1 MLDDEKLT
9 IDESRKIAQH
19 EAIKGTVRGEVH
31 EEIARKADRLNTAE
45 RAQTDQVAEQFK
57 HKAVR
62 EVVET
67 ESEIDRAR
75 GAARISQ
82 VVDYIFYFI
91 YGLIGL
97 MIILDLVGAN
107 RSNSFYRL
115 MSAITSPLLGPFR
128 GLVDDPANQQM
139 RFRLSYIVAIIVYLL
154 LHLAINGLLRL
165 VAHRKT
171 TV

>member
-1 MLDDEKLT
+1 MPEDEKLT

-19 EAIKGTVRGEVH
+19 EATKGAVRNEVH
-31 EEIARKADRLNTAE
+31 EEIARKANHLTNRRRSRGG
-45 RAQTDQVAEQFK
+45 RAVQAQSRSK
-57 HKAVR
+57 
-62 EVVET
+62 VVDT
-67 ESEIDRAR
+67 ESEIERAR

-91 YGLIGL
+91 YSLIGL
-97 MIILDLVGAN
+97 MIVLDLIGAN
-107 RSNSFYRL
+107 RNNGFYRFI
-115 MSAITSPLLGPFR
+115 SAVTSPLLAPFR

-165 VAHRKT
+165 VAHRRT

>member
-1 MLDDEKLT
+1 MIEDEKLA

-19 EAIKGTVRGEVH
+19 EAIKGAVRDEVH
-31 EEIARKADRLNTAE
+31 GEIARKADRMDATD
-45 RAQTDQVAEQFK
+45 RAQASQVAEQFK

-82 VVDYIFYFI
+82 VIDYIFYFI
-91 YGLIGL
+91 YSVIGL
-97 MIILDLVGAN
+97 MIVLDLIGAN
-107 RSNSFYRL
+107 RSNGFYRFMNAL
-115 MSAITSPLLGPFR
+115 TSPLLAPFR
-128 GLVDDPANQQM
+128 GLVDDPTNQQM

-154 LHLAINGLLRL
+154 VHLAIMGLLRL
-165 VAHRKT
+165 VAHRRT

>member
-1 MLDDEKLT
+1 MLDDEKLA

-19 EAIKGTVRGEVH
+19 EAIKGAVRGEVH
-31 EEIARKADRLNTAE
+31 EEIARKADRLDTVE
-45 RAQTDQVAEQFK
+45 RAQADEVAQEFK
-57 HKAVR
+57 QRAVR

-97 MIILDLVGAN
+97 MIILDLIGAN
-107 RSNSFYRL
+107 RSNSFYR
-115 MSAITSPLLGPFR
+115 MINAITAPLLAPFR
-128 GLVDDPANQQM
+128 GLVDDPASQQM
-139 RFRLSYIVAIIVYLL
+139 RFRLSYIVALIVYLL
-154 LHLAINGLLRL
+154 LHLAVNGLLRL
-165 VAHRKT
+165 VAHRR
-171 TV
+171 TVV

>member
-1 MLDDEKLT
+1 MLEDDKLV
-9 IDESRKIAQH
+9 IDESRKLAQH
-19 EAIKGTVRGEVH
+19 EAIKGAVRNEIHG
-31 EEIARKADRLNTAE
+31 EIARKADRLDATE
-45 RAQTDQVAEQFK
+45 RAQADQVAGQFK
-57 HKAVR
+57 DKAVR
-62 EVVET
+62 EVVDT
-67 ESEIDRAR
+67 ESEIERAR

-82 VVDYIFYFI
+82 VIDYIFYFI

-107 RSNSFYRL
+107 RNNSFYRL
-115 MSAITSPLLGPFR
+115 ISAITSPLLGPFR
-128 GLVDDPANQQM
+128 GLVGDPVNQQM
-139 RFRLSYIVAIIVYLL
+139 RFRLSYIVALIVYLL

>member
-1 MLDDEKLT
+1 MLEDEKLT

-19 EAIKGTVRGEVH
+19 EATKGAVRNEVH
-31 EEIARKADRLNTAE
+31 EEIARKANHLDATE

-62 EVVET
+62 EVVDT

-75 GAARISQ
+75 GAARVSQ
-82 VVDYIFYFI
+82 VIDYIFYFI

-97 MIILDLVGAN
+97 MIVLDLVGAN
-107 RSNSFYRL
+107 RSNSFYRF
-115 MSAITSPLLGPFR
+115 MSAVTSPLLAPFR
-128 GLVDDPANQQM
+128 GLVDDPTNQQM

-165 VAHRKT
+165 VAHRRT

>member
-1 MLDDEKLT
+1 MLEDEKLA

-19 EAIKGTVRGEVH
+19 EAIKGSVRNEVH
-31 EEIARKADRLNTAE
+31 AEISRKADHLDANE
-45 RAQTDQVAEQFK
+45 QAQANQVAEQFK

-67 ESEIDRAR
+67 ESEIGRAR

-82 VVDYIFYFI
+82 VIDYIFYFI

-97 MIILDLVGAN
+97 MIVLDLVGAN
-107 RSNSFYRL
+107 RNNGFYRFV
-115 MSAITSPLLGPFR
+115 SAITSPLLAPFR
-128 GLVDDPANQQM
+128 GLLDDPARQNM
-139 RFRLSYIVAIIVYLL
+139 RFRLSYIVALIVYLL

-165 VAHRKT
+165 AVHRKT

>member
-1 MLDDEKLT
+1 MLDDEKLA

-19 EAIKGTVRGEVH
+19 EEIKSAVRGEVH
-31 EEIARKADRLNTAE
+31 EEIARKADRLDTVE
-45 RAQTDQVAEQFK
+45 RAQADDVAQTFK
-57 HKAVR
+57 QRAVQ

-82 VVDYIFYFI
+82 VVDYIFFFI

-107 RSNSFYRL
+107 RSNGFYRF

-128 GLVDDPANQQM
+128 GLVDDPASQNI
-139 RFRLSYIVAIIVYLL
+139 RFRLSYIVALIVYLL
-154 LHLAINGLLRL
+154 LHLAVNGLIRL
-165 VAHRKT
+165 VARRKT